1 MEPCIRTNRSMGFMN
16 EPPAKLHPS
25 IMFGAGMFL
34 TPKFIEKNH
43 ITHVINCGSDNH
55 VPSNIP
61 TLLKGKYYCLNAIDS
76 DSVNIT
82 SWYPKF
88 EKTMDTFLRDE
99 SCKVVYVNCQA
110 GINRSGFLTLL
121 YCCLKFKYDY
131 SHACKAALIQRPC
144 ALSNKTFDKQVKEY
158 IKNHA

>member
-1 MEPCIRTNRSMGFMN
+1 MDSFIDNRRTTGFMN
-16 EPPAKLHPS
+16 YPPAKLHPN

-34 TPKFIEKNH
+34 TPKFIEKYK
-43 ITHVINCGSDNH
+43 ITHVINCASQNH
-55 VPSNIP
+55 VPSYIP
-61 TLLKGKYYCLNAIDS
+61 SRLKENYYCLNAIDS
-76 DSVNIT
+76 ESVNIT

-88 EKTMDTFLRDE
+88 EHIMDKFLRDE
-99 SCKVVYVNCQA
+99 ECKVVYVNCQA

-121 YCCLKFKYDY
+121 YCCLKFNYDY
-131 SHACKAALIQRPC
+131 THACKAALVQRPC